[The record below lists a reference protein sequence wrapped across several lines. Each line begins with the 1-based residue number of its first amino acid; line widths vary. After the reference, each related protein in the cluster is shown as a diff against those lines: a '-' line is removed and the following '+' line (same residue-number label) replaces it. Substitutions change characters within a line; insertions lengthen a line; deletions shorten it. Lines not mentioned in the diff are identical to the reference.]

1 MNPTTKALTHLV
13 IFLFLP
19 LMDSVGQNIRVAKIN
34 WNYTQAT
41 DGLTGKALDYSGSF
55 ISTGDTNLDWVQNNG
70 QKTYHLSVVS
80 VEGTWTDI
88 STDGTIIYNLGGT
101 TPGQLTF
108 ERTNGVLTIRLLL
121 KPSKAGKLNYTFS
134 INSLAFN

>member
-1 MNPTTKALTHLV
+1 MNPTTKPLSLLI
-13 IFLFLP
+13 IFLLLP
-19 LMDSVGQNIRVAKIN
+19 LIHSFGQNIRSAKIT
-34 WNYTQAT
+34 WNCTQAT
-41 DGLTGKALDYSGSF
+41 DVLTGKTQDYSGSF
-55 ISTGDTNLDWVQNNG
+55 ISTGDTNVDWVQNNG

-80 VEGTWTDI
+80 VEGTWTDV

-121 KPSKAGKLNYTFS
+121 KPSKASKLNYTFS